1 MYDILI
7 IGSGPAGLS
16 AAIYGKRALLELA
29 VIEKDFEDTVK
40 KSILITEEDI
50 RNQKLL
56 SRLAGKILKPLAP
69 LM

>member
-29 VIEKDFEDTVK
+29 VIEKDYMGR
-40 KSILITEEDI
+40 SPL
-50 RNQKLL
+50 Q
-56 SRLAGKILKPLAP
+56 SRWTTTPDCRV
-69 LM
+69 